1 MMSDI
6 NRKGKQHRYML
17 KRLLILGAGGHGR
30 VAAEIA
36 ESLGYSVSFLDDK
49 LGEGVIGSI
58 SELEKFGSEFD
69 SFFIG
74 IGNNAVRHKLQDRL
88 TELGLTVTIL
98 ISPRAY
104 VSPSVKVGWG
114 TVIEPGAIVNAN
126 VTIGFGCIVS
136 VGSIIDHDSVLEDFS
151 HVNTGAI
158 CMSGAHVAAE
168 QKVEAGE
175 IVHGFY

>member
-1 MMSDI
+1 MSS
-6 NRKGKQHRYML
+6 
-17 KRLLILGAGGHGR
+17 LLILGAGGHGR

-36 ESLGYSVSFLDDK
+36 ESLGYTVSFLDDK
-49 LGEGVIGSI
+49 PGEGVIGSI
-58 SELEKFGSEFD
+58 SELEKFSSEFEE
-69 SFFIG
+69 FFIG

-88 TELGLTVTIL
+88 TELSFTLATL

-104 VSPSVKVGWG
+104 VSPSIKVGFG

-126 VTIGFGCIVS
+126 VTIGCGCIVS

-158 CMSGAHVAAE
+158 CMSGAHVVMG

>member
-1 MMSDI
+1 MST
-6 NRKGKQHRYML
+6 
-17 KRLLILGAGGHGR
+17 LLILGAGGHGR

-36 ESLGYSVSFLDDK
+36 ESLGYTVSFLDDNP
-49 LGEGVIGSI
+49 GEGVIGSI

-69 SFFIG
+69 AFFIG

-88 TELGLTVTIL
+88 AELKLTVATL
-98 ISPRAY
+98 ISPHAY
-104 VSPSVKVGWG
+104 ISPSVKVGCG

-126 VTIGFGCIVS
+126 VTIGCGCIVS
-136 VGSIIDHDSVLEDFS
+136 VGGIIDHDSELEDFS

>member
-1 MMSDI
+1 M
-6 NRKGKQHRYML
+6 NKT
-17 KRLLILGAGGHGR
+17 LLILGAGGHGR

-36 ESLGYSVSFLDDK
+36 ESLGYTISFLDDK
-49 LGEGVIGSI
+49 PGEGVIGSI
-58 SELEKFGSEFD
+58 SELEKFGSGFD
-69 SFFIG
+69 ACFIG
-74 IGNNAVRHKLQDRL
+74 IGNNAMRYKLQNRVV
-88 TELGLTVTIL
+88 ELGMTVVTL

-104 VSPSVKVGWG
+104 VSSSVKVGCG

-126 VTIGFGCIVS
+126 VTIGCGCIVS
-136 VGSIIDHDSVLEDFS
+136 VGGIIDHDSVLEDFS

-168 QKVEAGE
+168 QKVEAGK